1 MVVSVRDTCSGISL
15 EEKLEEISPSINS
28 QSGFGVPQSVRLLTE
43 TSHRWPGSRG
53 SSSGCLTI
61 GILSSHHRWRST
73 SPPQRVGVARGG
85 EGPGRCTPRSPEC
98 GAQTWGDA
106 RRGGE
111 PPLQRQFGVMRAQ
124 RTGDWVW
131 VRLCHLSVTLGKLMT
146 LSGTQSPS
154 L

>member
-85 EGPGRCTPRSPEC
+85 EGPGVYSPQPRV
-98 GAQTWGDA
+98 WGPDLGG
-106 RRGGE
+106 RRGGD

-131 VRLCHLSVTLGKLMT
+131 VRLCHLSVTLGKLRT